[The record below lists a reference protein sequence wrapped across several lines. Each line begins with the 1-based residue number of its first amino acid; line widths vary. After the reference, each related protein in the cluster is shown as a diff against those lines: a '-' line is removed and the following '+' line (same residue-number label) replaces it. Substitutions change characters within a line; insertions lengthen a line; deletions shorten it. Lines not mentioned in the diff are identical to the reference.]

1 VVATLELEAVMAPR
15 SGGAAT
21 VDPRSRGAATTS
33 SWYRGATTGGSGG
46 RCWGAADLARHK
58 QRIRGGSGYDGGS
71 RGHARDSGP
80 LRRARRRHI
89 RGGSGGSG
97 IPWVRAVT
105 VGSPRRKLWRI
116 LEARRRFSGAHSSG
130 GPLGRA
136 TTTTPL
142 GVSDRHV
149 FMLLC
154 VHIFVNVN
162 RFLRHTF

>member
-1 VVATLELEAVMAPR
+1 
-15 SGGAAT
+15 
-21 VDPRSRGAATTS
+21 
-33 SWYRGATTGGSGG
+33 
-46 RCWGAADLARHK
+46 LAHHK

-89 RGGSGGSG
+89 RGGSGGGG

-116 LEARRRFSGAHSSG
+116 LEARRRFSGRTVVAAPWG
-130 GPLGRA
+130 CA
-136 TTTTPL
+136 MTTTPL

-162 RFLRHTF
+162 RFLRHTFQLMAPPSIYCMFMILLFTFYTNVY